1 MQTSNKVFLK
11 KERKRRKEDKDG
23 IIRRYIKIWIKIWIK
38 MEREGED
45 KRREVK
51 NEWKKEKM
59 E

>member
-23 IIRRYIKIWIKIWIK
+23 IIRRYIKIKIKIWIK